1 MVDEI
6 AEAVLSYLTPIT
18 MIAAL
23 IVPSVWIAAAAA
35 VTVAMIGVIGFS
47 DGQPNS
53 SIVAAWLI
61 AQVATGVAT
70 HFIARKAR

>member
-23 IVPSVWIAAAAA
+23 LVPSVWIAAAAA

-47 DGQPNS
+47 HGQPNS
-53 SIVAAWLI
+53 TIVAAWLI
-61 AQVATGVAT
+61 AQVAMGIAT
-70 HFIARKAR
+70 HLIARKAR